1 MHIILVFTYGI
12 SLKNWDESGI
22 LHREMKLYKTMNK
35 QYSINYTFVTFGDEE
50 DEEYC
55 DLIEGLTIIPIYKH
69 QKKSKYKIIDLI
81 RTISITKNIVK
92 TIKDPTHIK
101 TNQLNGAWVA
111 MMIKLYSKL
120 PLYVRTGY
128 NLFEFAIREKK
139 SFMKKIFYYML
150 TQIALIYSNNYS
162 VTSLSDKKFLEKYFI
177 TKKIEVIPNWVTDTK
192 ENSFENRHKNKIISV
207 GRLEFQKNYESLVK
221 SLSGTNIQI
230 DIVGEGTE
238 KSSLET
244 LSINTKTNL
253 NFLGR
258 VGHSELNEL
267 YLNYRIF
274 VLSSNFEG
282 NPKVVLEAMSRGV
295 LVIARRNK
303 NIEEII
309 ENNHDGIIFDNS
321 NEILN
326 LVESFLDNKAE
337 WERIVLNGY
346 KKVKNNNLIDGI
358 ASKEKEIYS

>member
-1 MHIILVFTYGI
+1 MLRNLKIGIIFLLLFFKSVFANENI
-12 SLKNWDESGI
+12 SK
-22 LHREMKLYKTMNK
+22 
-35 QYSINYTFVTFGDEE
+35 
-50 DEEYC
+50 
-55 DLIEGLTIIPIYKH
+55 
-69 QKKSKYKIIDLI
+69 
-81 RTISITKNIVK
+81 
-92 TIKDPTHIK
+92 
-101 TNQLNGAWVA
+101 
-111 MMIKLYSKL
+111 
-120 PLYVRTGY
+120 
-128 NLFEFAIREKK
+128 
-139 SFMKKIFYYML
+139 
-150 TQIALIYSNNYS
+150 
-162 VTSLSDKKFLEKYFI
+162 
-177 TKKIEVIPNWVTDTK
+177 
-192 ENSFENRHKNKIISV
+192 
-207 GRLEFQKNYESLVK
+207 
-221 SLSGTNIQI
+221 
-230 DIVGEGTE
+230 
-238 KSSLET
+238 
-244 LSINTKTNL
+244 
-253 NFLGR
+253 
-258 VGHSELNEL
+258 LNEL